1 MPEANASDFPSRYDP
16 KPVEAKWYEFWE
28 KSGFFTANA
37 QSPKPKYSIVIPPP
51 NVTGS
56 LHMGHALDNGLP
68 DILIRHKKMQGF
80 ETLWL
85 PGMDH
90 AGIGTQVKV
99 ERMLAKEGKT
109 RFDLGRE
116 GFLERAWEW
125 KEKYGGEIIVQ
136 LRRLGCCLDWTRLRF
151 TMDEGLSRAVREAFV
166 RYYEKGLIYRG
177 LRIVNWCSRCGT
189 AVSDLEVKFKEENA
203 HLWYV
208 RYPIA
213 DDGSRRDRENERS
226 RDQEADTRSLDPSI
240 PGSLSYLVVA
250 TTRPETMLGDT
261 AVAVNPADERFKAF
275 VGKMLELP
283 LTGRKIPVIADAAVE
298 MEFGT
303 GAVKV
308 TPAHDPVDFE
318 IGERHKLERIKVIG
332 DDARMTD
339 AVPPK
344 YRGMTRE
351 ECRKAVVV
359 DLEAQGLME
368 KIENYRHSVG
378 TCDRC
383 ETVIE
388 PLASMQWWVKMKPL
402 AEPAIRVVE
411 EGKVKFHPER
421 WTKVYLEWMKNIRD
435 WCISRQLWWG
445 HRIPVWYCDCG
456 EVIVARRD
464 PTECPKCHSKNLRQD
479 EDVLDTWFSSAL
491 WPFSV
496 MGWPDEQAA
505 DYRKFYP
512 TDFLTTDP
520 DIIFRWEARMI
531 FSALEFT
538 GRVPFDDVYIHST
551 VLDKSGARMSRSKG
565 IGVDPLEIFDI
576 YGTDAARFTI
586 CYLESQ
592 SQSYRLWNERFELGR
607 NFCNKI
613 WNACRLVAPA
623 IAGSDQRPVTSD
635 QLRPVDHW
643 IRGRFNGVLARVNDG
658 LARYTFSQVASA
670 LYDFFWHDLC
680 DWYLEFSKTR
690 LKAEDAAVRQTLF
703 DVFRGS
709 LQLLHP
715 IMPFIT
721 EELWSRLGY
730 GRDQGIKGSRD
741 QVPGTGVHSI
751 LESVWP
757 EALALDES
765 ETARVETM
773 RELIVAVRNIRAEME
788 VPAKTAVK
796 CIVNSAD
803 AGLVDFLRRSEGLI
817 GELAKVSALEFGTTR
832 PEKSSIA
839 ALSACEAYVPLAG
852 VVDVEKEL
860 DRMRKEIA
868 NLEKLIAGIDAKFS
882 NANFAARAKPEVV
895 EGERERRAEF
905 SSKLDRL
912 RRQLDAWE

>member
-1 MPEANASDFPSRYDP
+1 MPEANAGDFPSRYDP
-16 KPVEAKWYEFWE
+16 KPVEEKWYEFWE
-28 KSGFFTANA
+28 KNGFFTADA
-37 QSPKPKYSIVIPPP
+37 KSPKPKYSIVIPPP

-68 DILIRHKKMQGF
+68 DILIRQKKMQGF

-99 ERMLAKEGKT
+99 EKMLAQEGKT

-116 GFLERAWEW
+116 GFLKRAWEW

-177 LRIVNWCSRCGT
+177 LRIVNWCPRCST
-189 AVSDLEVKFKEENA
+189 AVSDLEVKFREENA

-213 DDGSRRDRENERS
+213 QG
-226 RDQEADTRSLDPSI
+226 TGHVI
-240 PGSLSYLVVA
+240 VA

-261 AVAVNPADERFKAF
+261 AVAVNPADERFKGLA
-275 VGKMLELP
+275 GKMLDLP
-283 LTGRKIPVIADAAVE
+283 LTGRKIPVVADAAVE

-308 TPAHDPVDFE
+308 TPAHDPVDFD

-339 AVPPK
+339 AAPEK

-351 ECRKAVVV
+351 ECRKAVVA

-421 WTKVYLEWMKNIRD
+421 WTKVYLEWMKGIRD

-456 EVIVARRD
+456 EILVSRKD
-464 PTECPKCHSKNLRQD
+464 PTECPKCHSRNFRQD

-491 WPFSV
+491 WPFST

-505 DYRKFYP
+505 DYGKFYP

-565 IGVDPLEIFDI
+565 IGVDPLEIFDL

-613 WNACRLVAPA
+613 WNACRLVADEVGKPQVQA
-623 IAGSDQRPVTSD
+623 QAQAPDN
-635 QLRPVDHW
+635 W
-643 IRGRFNGVLARVNDG
+643 IRGRFNAALAKVDEGFDN
-658 LARYTFSQVASA
+658 YTFSQVAST

-680 DWYLEFSKTR
+680 DWYLEFSKSR
-690 LKAEDAAVRQTLF
+690 LKNGDAAVRQTLY

-721 EELWSRLGY
+721 EELWERLGF
-730 GRDQGIKGSRD
+730 GKGQG
-741 QVPGTGVHSI
+741 SI
-751 LESVWP
+751 LQSQWP

-773 RELIVAVRNIRAEME
+773 RELVVAIRNIRAEME
-788 VPAKTAVK
+788 VPARTPVG

-803 AGLVDFLRRSEGLI
+803 AGLVEFLRLNEALI
-817 GELAKVSALEFGTTR
+817 RELAKVSALEFGAAR
-832 PEKSSIA
+832 PHKSSIA
-839 ALSACEAYVPLAG
+839 VLLGCEAYVPLAG
-852 VVDVEKEL
+852 VVDVEKEVE
-860 DRMRKEIA
+860 RMKKEIA
-868 NLEKLIAGIDAKFS
+868 NLEQLTAGIDAKF
-882 NANFAARAKPEVV
+882 ANPNFVSRAKPEVV
-895 EGERERRAEF
+895 EAERERRAEF
-905 SSKLDRL
+905 TSKLKRL
-912 RRQLDAWE
+912 QKLLDSWR

>member
-1 MPEANASDFPSRYDP
+1 
-16 KPVEAKWYEFWE
+16 
-28 KSGFFTANA
+28 
-37 QSPKPKYSIVIPPP
+37 VI
-51 NVTGS
+51 
-56 LHMGHALDNGLP
+56 D
-68 DILIRHKKMQGF
+68 
-80 ETLWL
+80 
-85 PGMDH
+85 
-90 AGIGTQVKV
+90 
-99 ERMLAKEGKT
+99 
-109 RFDLGRE
+109 
-116 GFLERAWEW
+116 
-125 KEKYGGEIIVQ
+125 
-136 LRRLGCCLDWTRLRF
+136 
-151 TMDEGLSRAVREAFV
+151 
-166 RYYEKGLIYRG
+166 
-177 LRIVNWCSRCGT
+177 
-189 AVSDLEVKFKEENA
+189 
-203 HLWYV
+203 
-208 RYPIA
+208 
-213 DDGSRRDRENERS
+213 
-226 RDQEADTRSLDPSI
+226 
-240 PGSLSYLVVA
+240 
-250 TTRPETMLGDT
+250 
-261 AVAVNPADERFKAF
+261 
-275 VGKMLELP
+275 
-283 LTGRKIPVIADAAVE
+283 DAAVE

-318 IGERHKLERIKVIG
+318 IGERHGLERIKVIG
-332 DDARMTD
+332 DDARMT
-339 AVPPK
+339 ALAPAK
-344 YRGMTRE
+344 YQGMTRE
-351 ECRKAVVV
+351 ECRKEVVA
-359 DLEAQGLME
+359 DLDAQGLME
-368 KIENYRHSVG
+368 KIDNYKHSVG

-456 EVIVARRD
+456 EIIVARED
-464 PTECPKCHSKNLRQD
+464 PTECPKCHSQNLRQD

-496 MGWPDEQAA
+496 MGWPEEAP

-538 GRVPFDDVYIHST
+538 GKVPFDDVYIHST

-565 IGVDPLEIFDI
+565 IGVDPLEIFDL

-613 WNACRLVAPA
+613 WNACRLVADEVGNPQIPNPKLQA
-623 IAGSDQRPVTSD
+623 TDN
-635 QLRPVDHW
+635 W
-643 IRGRFNGVLARVNDG
+643 IRQRFNAVLARVNDG

-680 DWYLEFSKTR
+680 DWYLEFSKSR
-690 LKAEDAAVRQTLF
+690 LKEGDPAVRQTLH
-703 DVFRGS
+703 DVLRGS

-721 EELWSRLGY
+721 EELWQRLGY
-730 GRDQGIKGSRD
+730 GMDQGIKGSRD
-741 QVPGTGVHSI
+741 QGPGTGIHSI
-751 LESVWP
+751 LESAWP
-757 EALALDES
+757 EPLVLDAS

-788 VPAKTAVK
+788 VPAKTEVR

-803 AGLVDFLRRSEGLI
+803 VGLTTFLARNEGLI
-817 GELAKVSALEFGTTR
+817 GELAKVSGLDFGAGR
-832 PEKSSIA
+832 PAKSSIA
-839 ALSACEAYVPLAG
+839 VLRSCEVYVPLAG

-860 DRMRKEIA
+860 DRMKKEIA
-868 NLEKLIAGIDAKFS
+868 SLEKLIAGIDAKFG
-882 NANFAARAKPEVV
+882 NPNFAARAKPEVV
-895 EGERERRAEF
+895 ESERERRAEF
-905 SSKLDRL
+905 QSKLERL
-912 RRQLDAWE
+912 KKQLESWT